1 MHDER
6 RADLWFA
13 VVLVALSLAV
23 MVESWRMPRL
33 ADQGAHPMSVP
44 GLTPGLIA
52 LVLAML
58 GIALLWRSLRARG
71 APAAAAG
78 DADAAA
84 APAAS
89 GWGRALLA
97 LLLCLGYAPGL
108 LGRLPFVAATALF
121 VFAFV
126 ALFSFDRARPVRTL
140 GGASLMAVAVAISVS
155 LLFEKLFLV
164 RLP

>member
-71 APAAAAG
+71 TLSTAQTSSVCHIGQPRRIDAILAAA
-78 DADAAA
+78 
-84 APAAS
+84 
-89 GWGRALLA
+89 R
-97 LLLCLGYAPGL
+97 
-108 LGRLPFVAATALF
+108 FTVAMMTQLKI
-121 VFAFV
+121 
-126 ALFSFDRARPVRTL
+126 RPR
-140 GGASLMAVAVAISVS
+140 
-155 LLFEKLFLV
+155 
-164 RLP
+164 